1 MDPLGGEQI
10 LNFERLISMKAKRA
24 KQEFERLIQRSGM
37 RVGSLSPARGLE
49 MMLAFYRTV
58 RFDDV
63 DLAGNG
69 DMLLYQWGTYDWGE
83 GESFEFDITRQLIL
97 GTGEDEDIF
106 QLSLTFKFQPTVALR
121 QLGAGN
127 RWCHS
132 LEKVEEFRS
141 FIDSS
146 PAIIAVGQ
154 ATPSKVQLEY
164 GLAG

>member
-1 MDPLGGEQI
+1 LDPLGGEQI

-24 KQEFERLIQRSGM
+24 KQEFEKLIRRSGE
-37 RVGSLSPARGLE
+37 RVGSLSPSRGLE
-49 MMLAFYRTV
+49 MMMAFYRTV

-63 DLAGNG
+63 DLAADG

-97 GTGEDEDIF
+97 GIGEDEDIF

-132 LEKVEEFRS
+132 LEEVEEFRS

-146 PAIIAVGQ
+146 PAIIAVRQ
-154 ATPSKVQLEY
+154 ATPSRVQLEY
-164 GLAG
+164 AVAG

>member
-1 MDPLGGEQI
+1 VDPLGGEQI

-63 DLAGNG
+63 DIAGNG

-106 QLSLTFKFQPTVALR
+106 QLSLTFKFQPTVALLIAHR
-121 QLGAGN
+121 Q
-127 RWCHS
+127 S
-132 LEKVEEFRS
+132 
-141 FIDSS
+141 
-146 PAIIAVGQ
+146 
-154 ATPSKVQLEY
+154 
-164 GLAG
+164 